1 MKWHLG
7 EVWLQFWLWWRINI
21 LMLVQGC
28 ALSWLSVG
36 LKLLE
41 EMPKQEVKG
50 YCIARRCLAISAESH
65 PVQCVIL
72 LLVGFCFILTL
83 VSTPELIHN
92 MSECFIIL
100 YTHHMARL
108 NNPCKEVKKAHLPPF
123 AVFWVGNDYSFPPT
137 LRLELYPIVGN
148 TGDSLTAPSAFSSN
162 SCIAGDKCDGAK
174 MWGRILW
181 PVV

>member
-1 MKWHLG
+1 
-7 EVWLQFWLWWRINI
+7 
-21 LMLVQGC
+21 MLVIGC
-28 ALSWLSVG
+28 ALSWHSVG
-36 LKLLE
+36 LKLLK
-41 EMPKQEVKG
+41 EMPKLEVKG
-50 YCIARRCLAISAESH
+50 YCIARLCLAISAQSY
-65 PVQCVIL
+65 PVQSVTL

-83 VSTPELIHN
+83 VSIPELIHN

-100 YTHHMARL
+100 YAYHMARL
-108 NNPCKEVKKAHLPPF
+108 NNPCKEVKKAHLSPF

-137 LRLELYPIVGN
+137 LRLKLYPIAGN

-162 SCIAGDKCDGAK
+162 SCIAGDKCVWAK